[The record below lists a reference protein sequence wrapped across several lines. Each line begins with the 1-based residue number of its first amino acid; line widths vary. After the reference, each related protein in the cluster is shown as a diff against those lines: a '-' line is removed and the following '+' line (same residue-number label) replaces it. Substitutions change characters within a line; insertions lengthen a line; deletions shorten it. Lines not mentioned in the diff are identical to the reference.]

1 MLFGAGRAHLVLR
14 TRRALARL
22 GLSATHAAHDDEA
35 LLGDGPVWLL
45 REGSVPESTV
55 TPLPASAT
63 GLPVVAL
70 GRATALPGAE
80 KPASLEGAASVA
92 RLDEGAVWSV
102 YVERPR
108 ALFTGRADGLAPARA
123 VAEAVRSGAV
133 RAFVHPACNV
143 GVDPRLRVLELVTTL
158 HRGGAERLVL
168 DLHARLP
175 RLGATSLLATTS
187 RPVRTEFPAP
197 ESTLSVHGERLDEAT
212 ASLFPDVVH
221 AHLLDEGRLAAL
233 ARASVPLV
241 VHLHNAREG
250 WPPGTELSGA
260 TLALACADAVGA
272 EARALPFPSRVVW
285 NGIAPGA
292 AREGA
297 REALRRDRGAQP
309 GDVVLLALANVRP
322 QKDLPHLVAV
332 LEALVA
338 RGAPAW
344 LWMVG
349 EPVSANEASQAEEA
363 RLVARIQESP
373 AKDRVLRLG
382 PSKRPED
389 DLAAADVLVSASLHE
404 GLSLAHLEA
413 LAAGLPVVAR
423 EVSGLAEVARAHP
436 GRVTSVEQGA
446 RPEAFAERVHAALGA
461 PREPKLAPDFH
472 ADTAARRTLPLLARA
487 AGLAPHP
494 AKVRVVFV
502 TNNLVTGGAQSSLR
516 RLAAH
521 LAERGLD
528 VGCVLVEEQAAY
540 PSRGARDLA
549 ARGVSVHHAPCARE
563 VDVEE
568 SALGVVRYATDMG
581 ASHVVFWNVIP
592 EIKVLAAHA
601 LFGAKVFDV
610 SPGEM
615 FFASLDR
622 YFARPRPGLSPRDAR
637 AFGALLEGVIVKFE
651 AERARAES
659 TLGARVHVVP
669 NGVPLPAEVHV
680 PREAPA
686 RLVLGTAAR
695 ISPQK
700 RLEELVDAFR
710 LVNQA
715 YPDAELRI
723 AGGPDAGCEAY
734 REELIARCEGL
745 PVTFVGELAD
755 VGPFLAELDVFAAV
769 SEPEGCPNATLEA
782 MAAGL
787 PVVATRAGAASEQIG
802 HGESGILVPRA
813 DPGAFAEALL
823 TVARDRALRVS
834 LGRGARRRIEERFSM
849 EGMAEGYLAAWGLG
863 GRGRG
868 AGQDTGHR

>member
-1 MLFGAGRAHLVLR
+1 MLFGAGRAHLVRR
-14 TRRALARL
+14 TRRALSAL
-22 GLSATHAAHDDEA
+22 GLEA
-35 LLGDGPVWLL
+35 LHTRDDKGALEGESPVWLL
-45 REGSVPESTV
+45 REGAVPMSRV
-55 TPLPASAT
+55 GRLPASAT

-70 GRATALPGAE
+70 GRATALPGAAE
-80 KPASLEGAASVA
+80 PASLEGAASVA
-92 RLDEGAVWSV
+92 RLDEGAVWSA
-102 YVERPR
+102 YVERPG
-108 ALFTGRADGLAPARA
+108 ALFTADAGPPERA
-123 VAEAVRSGAV
+123 VAHAVREGRV

-143 GVDPRLRVLELVTTL
+143 GVDARLRVLELVTTL

-187 RPVRTEFPAP
+187 RPVRTEFSAP
-197 ESTLSVHGERLDEAT
+197 EGTLSLHGERLDEAT
-212 ASLFPDVVH
+212 ARLSPDVVH
-221 AHLLDEGRLAAL
+221 AHLLDEGRLATL

-260 TLALACADAVGA
+260 ALAIACSDAVGA

-285 NGIAPGA
+285 NGIAKA
-292 AREGA
+292 EAREGA
-297 REALRRDRGAQP
+297 REALRRERGAQP

-332 LEALVA
+332 LEVLLA
-338 RGAPAW
+338 RGLPAW

-363 RLVARIQESP
+363 RLMARIDESS
-373 AKDRVLRLG
+373 AKERILRLG
-382 PSKRPED
+382 ASKRPED
-389 DLAAADVLVSASLHE
+389 ELAAADVLVSASRHE

-436 GRVTSVEQGA
+436 GRVTPVA
-446 RPEAFAERVHAALGA
+446 KDAPPEAFAESVHAALSA

-487 AGLAPHP
+487 AGLAPR
-494 AKVRVVFV
+494 AEKVRVLFV

-516 RLAAH
+516 RLAAE
-521 LAERGLD
+521 LATRGLD

-540 PSRGARDLA
+540 PSRGAQDLA
-549 ARGVSVHHAPCARE
+549 TRGVDVHHAPCARE

-568 SALGVVRYATDMG
+568 SALGVVHVATATG

-592 EIKVLAAHA
+592 EIKVLSAHA

-622 YFARPRPGLSPRDAR
+622 YFAKPRPGLPPRETR
-637 AFGALLEGVIVKFE
+637 AYGALLEGVIVKFE

-659 TLGARVHVVP
+659 TLGAKVHVVP
-669 NGVPLPAEVHV
+669 NGVPLPREAHV
-680 PREAPA
+680 PRESPS

-700 RLEELVDAFR
+700 RLEELIDAFR
-710 LVNQA
+710 LVNQV

-734 REELIARCEGL
+734 REELVARCEGL
-745 PVTFVGELAD
+745 PVTFVGELSD

-782 MAAGL
+782 MAMGL
-787 PVVATRAGAASEQIG
+787 PVVATRAGAAGEQIVD
-802 HGESGILVPRA
+802 GESGILVPRA
-813 DPGAFAEALL
+813 DAVGFSEGI
-823 TVARDRALRVS
+823 LRVMGDGGLRGR
-834 LGRGARRRIEERFSM
+834 LGRGARERVEGVFSM
-849 EGMAEGYLAAWGLG
+849 GKMVEGYLGVWGV
-863 GRGRG
+863 
-868 AGQDTGHR
+868 